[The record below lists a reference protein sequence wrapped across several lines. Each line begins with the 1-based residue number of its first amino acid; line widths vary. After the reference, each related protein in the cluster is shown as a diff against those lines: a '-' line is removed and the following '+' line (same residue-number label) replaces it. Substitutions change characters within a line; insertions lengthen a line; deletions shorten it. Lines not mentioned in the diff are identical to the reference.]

1 MDIGRLISKLISVG
15 VALAAAGVLVQV
27 CTAMKKEALQSNQSG
42 LISLGAWNRN
52 LNSGRR

>member
-15 VALAAAGVLVQV
+15 VALAAAGVLLQV